1 MTASPKAIT
10 AIEYTWARATL
21 GTIYPACPEA
31 GVTQGITDMDLAAHI
46 DDMDESLPWMTFFG
60 FRLFLLIIALSPLF
74 VIGKFGTMA
83 GIAQEDRDAVI
94 GRLGHSN
101 VYLVRQMVMALEL
114 LFHIDQVFV
123 HGIESASEETAEV
136 DADGGILGEEIGGIG
151 DEVEA
156 CRRGRSNGGGVGHGH
171 ESGEIAEDGAGFIGF
186 GDDDA
191 IFDDFDAAFDE
202 EVDVAGAISLG

>member
-101 VYLVRQMVMALEL
+101 VYLVRQMVMALKAT
-114 LFHIDQVFV
+114 FAMFFA
-123 HGIESASEETAEV
+123 G
-136 DADGGILGEEIGGIG
+136 GEELQ
-151 DEVEA
+151 A
-156 CRRGRSNGGGVGHGH
+156 LCRSQEPSR
-171 ESGEIAEDGAGFIGF
+171 DKLL
-186 GDDDA
+186 
-191 IFDDFDAAFDE
+191 
-202 EVDVAGAISLG
+202 SLGRKNAA